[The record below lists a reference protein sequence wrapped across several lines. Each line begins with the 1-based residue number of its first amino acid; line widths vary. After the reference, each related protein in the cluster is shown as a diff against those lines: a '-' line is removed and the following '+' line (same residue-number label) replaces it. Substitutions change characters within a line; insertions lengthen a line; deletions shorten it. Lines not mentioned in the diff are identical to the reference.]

1 MHLDVSPT
9 HSSESSGEESIIEYV
24 DEGTD
29 DESST
34 SVDHQP
40 MDAKE
45 NPQMV
50 GSKSTVKI
58 VMVKPNSGPTQASR
72 VVAKDPNMSPNY
84 KLFIQRVFC
93 DGVPPVVIYDNAI
106 HKGDKIFK
114 LLSTISGSVP
124 PADGEHWIL
133 FKNKM
138 ELHSAHRDKAI
149 KWIAVLHEG
158 RSMLLCIC
166 E

>member
-9 HSSESSGEESIIEYV
+9 HGSESSGEESIIEYV
-24 DEGTD
+24 DGGTD

-34 SVDHQP
+34 SVDNQP
-40 MDAKE
+40 HMVSSNSTAK
-45 NPQMV
+45 V
-50 GSKSTVKI
+50 

-93 DGVPPVVIYDNAI
+93 DGVPPVVIYNNAI
-106 HKGDKIFK
+106 HKGDKIFD

-138 ELHSAHRDKAI
+138 ELHSALRDKAI